1 MSIAQTI
8 APARLRLVQ
17 EALAG
22 VDFDLASPAD
32 AEELAYLFEK
42 FFSEADYKSRGI
54 VYSHERAK
62 AWLERVITSGSCPHI
77 VARTHGDRSVI
88 IGVTSYSLDGSFCV
102 DPVAVLG
109 TLYVV
114 PDHRRSAVG
123 RILVAVA
130 TEAAIGDGACA
141 FHAPIASGMAEMKT
155 LKNLFTRAGFVE
167 IGTILGRG
175 L

>member
-1 MSIAQTI
+1 MNIAHTI
-8 APARLRLVQ
+8 APARHRLVQ

-22 VDFDLASPAD
+22 VDFALAAPAD
-32 AEELAYLFEK
+32 AGELASLFEA
-42 FFSEADYKSRGI
+42 FFAEADYKSRGI
-54 VYSHERAK
+54 VYSRERAK
-62 AWLERVITSGSCPHI
+62 AWLERVIKSGSCPHI
-77 VARTHGDRSVI
+77 IARTHGYDGKI
-88 IGVTSYSLDGSFCV
+88 IGVTSYSLDESFCER
-102 DPVAVLG
+102 PVAVLG

-114 PDHRRSAVG
+114 PEHRRSAVG
-123 RILVAVA
+123 RILVAVS